1 MLNTKIARLPGPVK
15 ARRKPARFARTGGF
29 PTDGSEG
36 GQAAIRIRR
45 KSRARRPA
53 GGSKAAR
60 AGAPGMP
67 CLSSSTPFPGRTASL
82 SKKAGAAGLF
92 RQDTFPLR
100 LEARPGKRAG
110 KPCCAR
116 LPNPPRMS
124 PGSDCLWRA
133 AALQASPMVFR
144 RMAWEGTAPLPA
156 SPQKYFLFV
165 DTQGRRECHPA
176 GLCAPQG
183 CQDRKIGLVQAL
195 RPCASTTSARR

>member
-1 MLNTKIARLPGPVK
+1 MRPGSRKLRTPSCWRRNERGSGHPLRSKVPRIDKLRTLLRGCRKGRRPLPQFVDKGRLRGPLLPGHVS
-15 ARRKPARFARTGGF
+15 PA
-29 PTDGSEG
+29 P
-36 GQAAIRIRR
+36 
-45 KSRARRPA
+45 
-53 GGSKAAR
+53 
-60 AGAPGMP
+60 
-67 CLSSSTPFPGRTASL
+67 
-82 SKKAGAAGLF
+82 
-92 RQDTFPLR
+92 
-100 LEARPGKRAG
+100 EARPGKRAG